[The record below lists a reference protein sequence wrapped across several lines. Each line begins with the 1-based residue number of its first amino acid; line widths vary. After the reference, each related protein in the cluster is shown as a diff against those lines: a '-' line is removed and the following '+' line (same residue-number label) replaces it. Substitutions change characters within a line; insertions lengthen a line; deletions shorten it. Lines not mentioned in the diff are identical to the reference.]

1 MNKLE
6 IFNLIVFIMLI
17 FDNKI
22 SISFLNLLYY
32 LILFNKIL
40 IFEL

>member
-6 IFNLIVFIMLI
+6 IFNLIVFIILI